1 MADTSL
7 GSMLR
12 VLGRRVAEE
21 DRSAGSDAELLE
33 RFLAAADEAA
43 FTVLVR
49 RHGPM
54 VLAVCRGV
62 LGHVQ
67 DAEDALQ
74 ASFLLLVRRAG
85 SIRKKASLAG
95 WLHGVAYRTAL
106 KLQRSAARRRH
117 TERQVE
123 AMSHPVP
130 PNDPSWHE
138 VRGILL
144 EEIERLPARYREVF
158 LLCCQ
163 ESKSR
168 RDVAG
173 LLGLKEGTVSSRLD
187 WARKRLQQRLTRR
200 GIEAPGILI
209 GLLTTRES
217 FAAGLV
223 RTTLQGALSLLKG
236 NALGC
241 SGSVATLVAAM
252 SRTMTLARLRLSSGH
267 LHGGDFSGWKAP
279 GNRRLAWT
287 GLRPQSGRWPNRSQ
301 ARQST

>member
-1 MADTSL
+1 MAETSL
-7 GSMLR
+7 ASMLR
-12 VLGRRVAEE
+12 VLGRRIAEE

-33 RFLAAADEAA
+33 RFLAGADEAA
-43 FTVLVR
+43 FTVLVK

-117 TERQVE
+117 RERQGQ
-123 AMSHPVP
+123 AMSHSVP

-144 EEIERLPARYREVF
+144 
-158 LLCCQ
+158 
-163 ESKSR
+163 
-168 RDVAG
+168 
-173 LLGLKEGTVSSRLD
+173 
-187 WARKRLQQRLTRR
+187 
-200 GIEAPGILI
+200 
-209 GLLTTRES
+209 
-217 FAAGLV
+217 
-223 RTTLQGALSLLKG
+223 
-236 NALGC
+236 
-241 SGSVATLVAAM
+241 
-252 SRTMTLARLRLSSGH
+252 
-267 LHGGDFSGWKAP
+267 
-279 GNRRLAWT
+279 
-287 GLRPQSGRWPNRSQ
+287 
-301 ARQST
+301 